1 MNELACIERSKEIQ
15 SSVIEM
21 GDDGRDIQSSNADKD
36 QYGLFFT
43 TCLDDE
49 KNV

>member
-1 MNELACIERSKEIQ
+1 
-15 SSVIEM
+15 M
-21 GDDGRDIQSSNADKD
+21 GDDGRDIQSSDADKD

-49 KNV
+49 KNVEKTQRGRKTKS